1 MFRSKYMAISKA
13 QKAAYNEDIRTIKI
27 KSDELEKKSKDLFNK
42 RKSNPNLKPYYNLE
56 IVTYLMNTINL
67 YLKMN
72 DLSVNMLGIK
82 NNKSLDN
89 AKSNFSKI
97 LLLLKETVGDEV
109 ERDSL
114 KENEEYLYMIDK
126 INPRQILDLLIK
138 VDTTFSDLRNHMGE
152 ESKWKWLFV
161 ELQAKLAVITRNFIN
176 FSDILKYRDPRE
188 PFFRDRKE
196 HLRMAKSALEEA
208 AKQYRTK
215 YELSAKSREDL
226 KKSIEILEALRKIH
240 LTMGESN
247 EADKI
252 KTTIDA
258 SKQTLEAGDK
268 KNEKDKSKAP
278 TKK

>member
-1 MFRSKYMAISKA
+1 MAISKA
-13 QKAAYNEDIRTIKI
+13 QKAAYNDDIKVMRVR
-27 KSDELEKKSKDLFNK
+27 SEELEKKAKDLFHK
-42 RKSNPNLKPYYNLE
+42 KKSNSNLEPYYNLE
-56 IVTYLMNTINL
+56 ISSYLMRTIEL

-72 DLSVNMLGIK
+72 DISIDILGIK
-82 NNKSLDN
+82 NNKTLDLS
-89 AKSNFSKI
+89 KSNFSKI

-114 KENEEYLYMIDK
+114 KENEEYLQRIDK
-126 INPRQILDLLIK
+126 LNPRQILDFLTRL
-138 VDTTFSDLRNHMGE
+138 DTLFSDLRSNMGE

-161 ELQAKLAVITRNFIN
+161 ELHAKLAILKRNFIN
-176 FSDILKYRDPRE
+176 FSNILKYRDPRE
-188 PFFRDRKE
+188 PFFRDRNE

-226 KKSIEILEALRKIH
+226 KKSIEMLEALRKIH

-258 SKQTLEAGDK
+258 ARLTLDVGDK
-268 KNEKDKSKAP
+268 KDDKDSKGKSKQSA
-278 TKK
+278 KKR